1 MLMDMCL
8 HKFEIYQG
16 TVAPKRGTQTLDTLV
31 SPPPLPPIPVLH
43 WPQTLEY
50 STKNRLEMAEI
61 QQGLLLQV
69 NCIIANR

>member
-31 SPPPLPPIPVLH
+31 SPLPSHPSPPPPQKKILSN
-43 WPQTLEY
+43 PQFEIHLAQCNNV
-50 STKNRLEMAEI
+50 STE
-61 QQGLLLQV
+61 
-69 NCIIANR
+69 

>member
-31 SPPPLPPIPVLH
+31 SPPPLPPIPSP
-43 WPQTLEY
+43 PQ
-50 STKNRLEMAEI
+50 KKDF
-61 QQGLLLQV
+61 V
-69 NCIIANR
+69 